1 MSVNSTQLL
10 LSEVIF
16 RETFSASCPAPL
28 KGLGMRPGFKHL
40 VPLLDFPRS
49 PTPNLGLMSA
59 ACGGWFLPRE
69 VGDQSVCCVRCFGGS
84 DALIQVVALEQRL
97 PYGSDHEL
105 PATILT
111 FPPCETGVLNVAV
124 TVELPVLHTCFS
136 KGSRGT
142 DVWWNSVSSCYCVS
156 TK

>member
-1 MSVNSTQLL
+1 MVSVNSTQLL

-40 VPLLDFPRS
+40 VHLLDFPRS

-69 VGDQSVCCVRCFGGS
+69 VGDQSVCCVKCFGGS

-124 TVELPVLHTCFS
+124 
-136 KGSRGT
+136 
-142 DVWWNSVSSCYCVS
+142 
-156 TK
+156 

>member
-1 MSVNSTQLL
+1 
-10 LSEVIF
+10 
-16 RETFSASCPAPL
+16 
-28 KGLGMRPGFKHL
+28 
-40 VPLLDFPRS
+40 
-49 PTPNLGLMSA
+49 MSA

-124 TVELPVLHTCFS
+124 WTASFTHVLFQGLPEDGCMVELSFELLLCEHQMNAVELQPKS
-136 KGSRGT
+136 Q
-142 DVWWNSVSSCYCVS
+142 
-156 TK
+156 